1 MKRFQVFAIT
11 VFLSLAASPLLAA
24 EAEHGEEHASGGLP
38 QFDPTWWPSQIFW
51 LTVCFIVL
59 YAAFAKKVLPDI
71 GGVLENRRRHI
82 EGNIAEAEKLKAEA
96 EAAQKAY
103 ETGLAE
109 ARAESARVVAGVHDA
124 LKAQAEKQSQA
135 FRETMEAR
143 VGELEQNLAQ
153 ARADAMA
160 DMNRIVAEVASEA
173 AKKIVGL
180 SLDPKKARTVVESLN
195 RREAA

>member
-11 VFLSLAASPLLAA
+11 LCLSLAASPLLAA
-24 EAEHGEEHASGGLP
+24 EPEHGEEHASGGLP

-59 YAAFAKKVLPDI
+59 YAAFAKKVLPEI

-82 EGNIAEAEKLKAEA
+82 EGNIVEAERLKTQA

-103 ETGLAE
+103 EQGLENARQEASRAVAE
-109 ARAESARVVAGVHDA
+109 ASEAV
-124 LKAQAEKQSQA
+124 KAHTERQSQA
-135 FRETMEAR
+135 FRETMDAR
-143 VGELEQNLAQ
+143 VAALEENLR
-153 ARADAMA
+153 RAHTDAMA

-173 AKKIVGL
+173 ARKIVGI